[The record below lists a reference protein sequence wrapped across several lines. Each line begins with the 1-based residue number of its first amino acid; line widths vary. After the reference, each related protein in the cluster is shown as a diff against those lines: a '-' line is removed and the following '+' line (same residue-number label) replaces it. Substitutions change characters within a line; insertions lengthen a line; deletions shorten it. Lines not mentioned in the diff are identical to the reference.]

1 MSNYNKKYSDTS
13 VRLGMVRFSFP
24 YVFEKRKGENG
35 QEDKYSLCCLIP
47 KADKATVAMFNE
59 AYEAAREK
67 GKTEKWGGKV
77 PAKVKSPL
85 RDGDVDREGDPAFK
99 DCWFFN
105 CSSKQQPGVRVKEAG
120 VISDALDS
128 TEFYAGCYGCV
139 SVNMFP
145 YNSNGNVGVGVGLN
159 NCIKLE
165 DGERLG
171 GSRSADEDFA
181 DLE

>member
-1 MSNYNKKYSDTS
+1 MNYNRKFSDTN

-24 YVFEKRKGENG
+24 YLFEKRKNEEG
-35 QEDKYSLCCLIP
+35 QPNKYSLCCLIP
-47 KADKATVAMFNE
+47 KSDKATVAMFNE

-67 GKTEKWGGKV
+67 GKTEKWGGKI

-85 RDGDVDREGDPAFK
+85 HDGDIDREDDPAFK

-105 CSSKQQPGVRVKEAG
+105 CSSKQAPGVRVKEAG

-128 TEFYAGCYGCV
+128 SEVYAGSYGCV
-139 SVNMFP
+139 TVNFFP

-159 NCIKLE
+159 NVIKLE